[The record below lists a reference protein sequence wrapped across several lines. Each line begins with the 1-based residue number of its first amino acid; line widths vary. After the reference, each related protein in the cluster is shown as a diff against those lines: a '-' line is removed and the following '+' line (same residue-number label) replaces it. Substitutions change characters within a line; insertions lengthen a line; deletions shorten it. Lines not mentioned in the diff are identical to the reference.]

1 MRTPPQRTSKPVEP
15 SSPSLSPGERT
26 ARQTLESRIERGLRH
41 HLEAAQALREIRDS
55 RLYRDEYPSFEDYCA
70 ARWQIARSHANRL
83 CDWAEVAEN
92 VSPIGDKLPV
102 RESHAR
108 PLSFLTQD
116 QQRAA
121 WRRLVEMQNHS
132 ERLIQSVCDDVR
144 GQPTSGDGPAVAQA
158 SGEGLCTPLTW
169 MGGKQSLATEI
180 VGLLPPHDIYVEAFA
195 GGAAVLFAKPP
206 SRTEIIND
214 VHGGVVN
221 FFRVLRD
228 PDQSS
233 RLRELLD
240 LTPYARDEHDYCR
253 QNPDATDPVEG
264 ARRFFVRVR
273 QSFNC
278 EEGGSWAR
286 TIDPD
291 RTRIREWWRS
301 VERLGD
307 CLARMKTVQVEHQ
320 DFRKL
325 LPECDRPGTV
335 IYADPP
341 YLPDTRSP
349 RGDIYAHEMSEADHV
364 ALLDIVCGF
373 RHGRVVLRGYDSP
386 LYNGRLGAWARYEFR
401 RNVKPAARRS
411 ESPGAPR
418 SSGFRPKSFNP

>member
-1 MRTPPQRTSKPVEP
+1 MKTPPQRTSKLVE
-15 SSPSLSPGERT
+15 SSSQSLSPDERT
-26 ARQTLESRIERGLRH
+26 ARQSLETRIERGLRL
-41 HLEAAQALREIRDS
+41 HLEAARALREIRDR
-55 RLYRDEYPSFEDYCA
+55 RLYRDEYPTFEHYCA
-70 ARWQIARSHANRL
+70 ARWQIARSHAYRL

-92 VSPIGDKLPV
+92 LVSIGDTLPV

-108 PLSFLTQD
+108 PLSGLTAD
-116 QQRAA
+116 QQQAA
-121 WRRLVEMQNHS
+121 WRRLVEMPDHC

-158 SGEGLCTPLTW
+158 SGDGLCTPLSW
-169 MGGKQSLATEI
+169 MGGKQSLATKI

-214 VHGGVVN
+214 VHGDVVN
-221 FFRVLRD
+221 FYRVLRD
-228 PDQSS
+228 PDQSG
-233 RLRELLD
+233 RFRQLLD
-240 LTPYARDEHDYCR
+240 LTPYARDEHDDCR
-253 QNPDATDPVEG
+253 QNPDAHDPVER

-273 QSFNC
+273 QSFNW

-291 RTRIREWWRS
+291 RTRIRDWWRS

-307 CLARMKTVQVEHQ
+307 FLARMKTVQVEHQ

-364 ALLDIVCGF
+364 ALLDIVCGY
-373 RHGRVVLRGYDSP
+373 RHGRVVLSGYDSP
-386 LYNGRLGAWARYEFR
+386 LYNGRLGGWARYEFHRKLNSARSTVDKPR
-401 RNVKPAARRS
+401 RTEVVWVSN
-411 ESPGAPR
+411 
-418 SSGFRPKSFNP
+418 